1 MQMHDKL
8 IKLIEVTTPLSGDE
22 ILAVETAFEP
32 VLFPKN
38 RIIEEAGAVP
48 KYLYFVVAGFVRLF
62 YYDEQGNEVTSH
74 INCPPG
80 FITSYFS
87 FVQQTKAQDNVE
99 CVTECELLRISKA
112 SLDELFEQSEH
123 LKNFSIAIFQESL
136 AYNEKRANELATLSA
151 EQRYHALLAKSP
163 EILHHVP
170 LQYIASFLGI
180 KPESLSRI
188 RRKILL

>member
-1 MQMHDKL
+1 MHDKL
-8 IKLIEVTTPLSGDE
+8 IKLIGATTPLSGDE
-22 ILAVETAFEP
+22 ILAVETTFEP

-38 RIIEEAGAVP
+38 HVIEEAGAVP

-62 YYDEQGNEVTSH
+62 YYDEQGNEITSH

-99 CVTECELLRISKA
+99 CVTECELLRISKP
-112 SLDELFEQSEH
+112 SLDGLFEQSEH

-151 EQRYHALLAKSP
+151 EQRYRALLTKSP

-188 RRKILL
+188 RKKILL

>member
-1 MQMHDKL
+1 MHDKL
-8 IKLIEVTTPLSGDE
+8 FALIQSVTTL
-22 ILAVETAFEP
+22 TAAEKQTLQEHFEP

-38 RIIEEAGAVP
+38 CIIEEAGSVP
-48 KYLYFVVAGFVRLF
+48 KYLYFILSGFVRLF
-62 YYDEQGNEVTSH
+62 YYDEQGNEITSH

-87 FVQQTKAQDNVE
+87 FVQQTKATDNVE
-99 CVTECELLRISKA
+99 CVTESELLRVSKA
-112 SLDELFEQSEH
+112 SLDELFRQSEH
-123 LKNFSIAIFQESL
+123 IKDFGIVMFQESIS
-136 AYNEKRANELATLSA
+136 YNEKRSNELATLSA
-151 EQRYHALLAKSP
+151 EQRYRNLLAKSP

-188 RRKILL
+188 RRNIV